1 MTPEEG
7 GVPGGDAEAHVD
19 EEVKVP
25 SPASVPGETKDVGTD
40 RKRENSPEI
49 ERGDFKRLCAAL
61 ETQRLMPRMLVSTLI
76 TRMSLV
82 WAWCA
87 LELTCVYRLIF
98 SPEDLNLTN
107 FHAISTFEAFLR
119 DGPRQCIN

>member
-49 ERGDFKRLCAAL
+49 ERGDFKRSFVCHVRHLTGSCHLVHRKGGSRRKKGAL
-61 ETQRLMPRMLVSTLI
+61 WLWSDAGKCRP
-76 TRMSLV
+76 
-82 WAWCA
+82 
-87 LELTCVYRLIF
+87 
-98 SPEDLNLTN
+98 
-107 FHAISTFEAFLR
+107 
-119 DGPRQCIN
+119 DGPG